1 MPDMLVRRKMNV
13 LMLAPILAP
22 ILAMLICGACNK
34 ATDTRTST
42 TAGQANA
49 NSQSSQTRAVE
60 TEVVTP
66 QFIAGAIRATGKI
79 LVSEDRVATIGP
91 VHEGRLVR
99 LYAGQGSV
107 VKKGQKL
114 ADLQSADIDEAEA
127 EYLKALADAEN
138 ARRTSEAEVKL
149 AQQTY
154 DRTKMLYEKTI
165 AAGKALQAAEHDLQV
180 AKAAAESTVASTKAA
195 LTAARHRLLIL
206 GLTEADMKALATR
219 PDFAAVFSLT
229 SPISGIV
236 VERNATVG
244 ATVGSD
250 ANVFKIVDISSVWI
264 DANVFEKDVARVK
277 LGQQVNVSVTAFSGS
292 VFTGKVILVSTVVDP
307 DTRSVKVRTEVP
319 NHDARLKPDMFAN
332 VEIITDVNRT
342 SISIPQAALLS
353 DGGQSVV
360 FVAAGS
366 GFEKRT
372 VTLGIQSDDRIEIT
386 DGLKAGDKVVI
397 KGNYLLLQQG
407 RPEQ

>member
-1 MPDMLVRRKMNV
+1 MFVRRKIKALV
-13 LMLAPILAP
+13 LAP
-22 ILAMLICGACNK
+22 ILAMMIFSACNK
-34 ATDTRTST
+34 APDTRSSNA
-42 TAGQANA
+42 AGQANA
-49 NSQSSQTRAVE
+49 NSQSSQTRAIE

-66 QFIAGAIRATGKI
+66 QLIAGAIRATGKI
-79 LVSEDRVATIGP
+79 LVSEDRVAAIGP

-99 LYAGQGSV
+99 LYAGQGSA

-114 ADLQSADIDEAEA
+114 ADLQSADLDEAEA
-127 EYLKALADAEN
+127 DYLKAVADSEN
-138 ARRTSEAEVKL
+138 ARRTSEAELKL

-154 DRTKMLYEKTI
+154 DRTKLLYEKTI
-165 AAGKALQAAEHDLQV
+165 AAGKALQSAEHDLQL
-180 AKAAAESTVASTKAA
+180 AKATAESSIASTKAA
-195 LTAARHRLLIL
+195 LTSARHRLLIL
-206 GLTEADMKALATR
+206 GLTEADITSLANK
-219 PDFAAVFSLT
+219 PDFTAVFSLT

-264 DANVFEKDVARVK
+264 DANVFEKDLARVK
-277 LGQQVNVSVTAFSGS
+277 LGQQVNVSVTAFPGT

-319 NHDARLKPDMFAN
+319 NRDARLKPDMFAN
-332 VEIITDVNRT
+332 VEIVTDVNRT
-342 SISIPQAALLS
+342 SISIPQTALLN
-353 DGGQSVV
+353 DGGQSIV

-366 GFEKRT
+366 GFEKHS
-372 VTLGIQSDDRIEIT
+372 VTTGIQSDDRIEIT
-386 DGLKAGDKVVI
+386 GGLKAGDKVVI

-407 RPEQ
+407 KPEQ

>member
-1 MPDMLVRRKMNV
+1 MFVRTTTKA
-13 LMLAPILAP
+13 LTHTPAIAS
-22 ILAMLICGACNK
+22 ILAMLICSACNK
-34 ATDTRTST
+34 APDTRSGTNV
-42 TAGQANA
+42 GQANT
-49 NSQSSQTRAVE
+49 NSESSQTRAVE

-66 QFIAGAIRATGKI
+66 QLITGAVRATGKI
-79 LVSEDRVATIGP
+79 LVSEDRVAAIGP

-114 ADLQSADIDEAEA
+114 ADLQSADLDEAEA
-127 EYLKALADAEN
+127 DYLKAQADSEN
-138 ARRTSEAEVKL
+138 ARRTSEAEVRL

-154 DRTKMLYEKTI
+154 DRTKLLYEKTI
-165 AAGKALQAAEHDLQV
+165 AAGKALQSAEHDLQV
-180 AKAAAESTVASTKAA
+180 AKATAESSIASTKAA
-195 LTAARHRLLIL
+195 LTSARHRLLIL
-206 GLTEADMKALATR
+206 GLTEADISALATR

-229 SPISGIV
+229 SPIAGIV

-264 DANVFEKDVARVK
+264 DANVFEKDLARVK

-319 NHDARLKPDMFAN
+319 NRDARLKPDMFAN

-342 SISIPQAALLS
+342 AISIPQSALLN

-366 GFEKRT
+366 GFEKRS
-372 VTLGIQSDDRIEIT
+372 VTAGIQSDDRIEIT
-386 DGLKAGDKVVI
+386 GGLKAGDRVVT

-407 RPEQ
+407 KPEQ

>member
-1 MPDMLVRRKMNV
+1 MPDMFVRRKMKA
-13 LMLAPILAP
+13 LMLAPILS
-22 ILAMLICGACNK
+22 LVVCGACKK
-34 ATDTRTST
+34 APDAGPSAP
-42 TAGQANA
+42 AGQTNA
-49 NSQSSQTRAVE
+49 NSDTSQTRTIE

-66 QFIAGAIRATGKI
+66 QLIAGAIRATGKI
-79 LVSEDRVATIGP
+79 LVSEDRVAAIGP

-99 LYAGQGSV
+99 LYAGQGSA

-127 EYLKALADAEN
+127 EYLKAAADSEN
-138 ARRTSEAEVKL
+138 ARRTSEAELKL

-165 AAGKALQAAEHDLQV
+165 AAGKALQSAEHDLQV
-180 AKAAAESTVASTKAA
+180 AKATAESSIASTKAA

-206 GLTEADMKALATR
+206 GLTEADIKALATR
-219 PDFAAVFSLT
+219 PDFVAVFSLT

-250 ANVFKIVDISSVWI
+250 ANVFKIVDVSSVWI
-264 DANVFEKDVARVK
+264 DANVFEKDLARVK
-277 LGQQVNVSVTAFSGS
+277 LGQQVNVSVTAFPGS

-319 NHDARLKPDMFAN
+319 NRDARLKPDMFAN
-332 VEIITDVNRT
+332 VEIVTDVNRT
-342 SISIPQAALLS
+342 SISIPQTALLN

-360 FVAAGS
+360 FVAAGG

-372 VTLGIQSDDRIEIT
+372 VTPGIQSDDRVEIT
-386 DGLKAGDKVVI
+386 AGLKAGDKVVT
-397 KGNYLLLQQG
+397 KGNYLLLQQNK
-407 RPEQ
+407 PEQ

>member
-1 MPDMLVRRKMNV
+1 MLLTRNV
-13 LMLAPILAP
+13 NLMMHAAIASMILCA
-22 ILAMLICGACNK
+22 ACNK
-34 ATDTRTST
+34 APDTRTT
-42 TAGQANA
+42 AAAGQANA
-49 NSQSSQTRAVE
+49 NSQASQARAIE

-66 QFIAGAIRATGKI
+66 QLIAGAVRATGKI
-79 LVSEDRVATIGP
+79 LVSEDRMAAIGP

-107 VKKGQKL
+107 VRKGQKL
-114 ADLQSADIDEAEA
+114 ADLQSADLDEAEA
-127 EYLKALADAEN
+127 DYLKAVADSEN
-138 ARRTSEAEVKL
+138 AHRTSEAELRL

-165 AAGKALQAAEHDLQV
+165 AAGKALQSAEHDLQL
-180 AKAAAESTVASTKAA
+180 AKATADNSIASTKAA
-195 LTAARHRLLIL
+195 LTSARHRLLIL
-206 GLTEADMKALATR
+206 GLTEGDIKALATK

-250 ANVFKIVDISSVWI
+250 ANVFKIVDVSSVWI
-264 DANVFEKDVARVK
+264 DANVFEKDLARVK
-277 LGQQVNVSVTAFSGS
+277 LGQPVNVSVTAFPGT
-292 VFTGKVILVSTVVDP
+292 VFTGKVILVSTVMDP
-307 DTRSVKVRTEVP
+307 ETRSLKVRTEVP
-319 NHDARLKPDMFAN
+319 NRDARLKPDMFAN

-342 SISIPQAALLS
+342 SISIPQTALLN

-366 GFEKRT
+366 AFEKRT
-372 VTLGIQSDDRIEIT
+372 VTTGIQSDDRIEIT
-386 DGLKAGDKVVI
+386 AGLKAGDKVVT

-407 RPEQ
+407 KPEQ

>member
-1 MPDMLVRRKMNV
+1 MFVRRKTKA
-13 LMLAPILAP
+13 LILAP
-22 ILAMLICGACNK
+22 IIVGVICASCNK
-34 ATDTRTST
+34 APDTRSSAAT
-42 TAGQANA
+42 GQGNA
-49 NSQSSQTRAVE
+49 NSQISQARAIE

-66 QFIAGAIRATGKI
+66 QLIAGAVRATGKI
-79 LVSEDRVATIGP
+79 LVSEDRVAAIGP

-107 VKKGQKL
+107 VRKGQKL
-114 ADLQSADIDEAEA
+114 ADLQSADLDEAEA
-127 EYLKALADAEN
+127 EYLKSVAESEN
-138 ARRTSEAEVKL
+138 ARRTSEAELKL

-165 AAGKALQAAEHDLQV
+165 AAGKALQSAEHDLQV
-180 AKAAAESTVASTKAA
+180 AKATAESSIASTKAA
-195 LTAARHRLLIL
+195 LKSARHRLLIL
-206 GLTEADMKALATR
+206 GLTEAEINALATK

-277 LGQQVNVSVTAFSGS
+277 LGQPVNVSVTAFPGT
-292 VFTGKVILVSTVVDP
+292 VFTGKVILVSTVMDP
-307 DTRSVKVRTEVP
+307 ETRSLKVRTEVP
-319 NHDARLKPDMFAN
+319 NRDARLKPDMFAN
-332 VEIITDVNRT
+332 VEIVTDVNRT
-342 SISIPQAALLS
+342 SISIPQTALLN

-360 FVAAGS
+360 FVAAGN
-366 GFEKRT
+366 GFEKRS
-372 VTLGIQSDDRIEIT
+372 VTIGIQSDDRIEIT
-386 DGLKAGDKVVI
+386 GGLKAGDKVVT

-407 RPEQ
+407 KPEQ

>member
-1 MPDMLVRRKMNV
+1 MSARRK
-13 LMLAPILAP
+13 LKMLAPILAP
-22 ILAMLICGACNK
+22 ILATMICCACNK
-34 ATDTRTST
+34 APDTRSITA
-42 TAGQANA
+42 AGQANA
-49 NSQSSQTRAVE
+49 NSQSYQARAIE
-60 TEVVTP
+60 TEAVTP
-66 QFIAGAIRATGKI
+66 QLIAGAVRATGKI
-79 LVSEDRVATIGP
+79 LVSEDRVASIGP

-114 ADLQSADIDEAEA
+114 ADLQSADLDQAEA
-127 EYLKALADAEN
+127 DYLKAVADSEN
-138 ARRTSEAEVKL
+138 ARRTSEAELKL

-165 AAGKALQAAEHDLQV
+165 AAGKALQSAEHDLQV
-180 AKAAAESTVASTKAA
+180 AKATAESSIASTKAA
-195 LTAARHRLLIL
+195 LTSARHRLLIL
-206 GLTEADMKALATR
+206 GLTEADIHALATKT
-219 PDFAAVFSLT
+219 DFTAIFSLT

-264 DANVFEKDVARVK
+264 DANVFEKDVPRVK
-277 LGQQVNVSVTAFSGS
+277 LGQQVNVSVTAFPGT
-292 VFTGKVILVSTVVDP
+292 VFTGKVILVSTVMDP
-307 DTRSVKVRTEVP
+307 DTRSLKVRTEVP
-319 NHDARLKPDMFAN
+319 NRDARLKPDMFAN

-342 SISIPQAALLS
+342 SISIPQTALLN
-353 DGGQSVV
+353 DGGQAVV

-366 GFEKRT
+366 GFEKRS
-372 VTLGIQSDDRIEIT
+372 VTTGIQSDDRIEIT
-386 DGLKAGDKVVI
+386 GGLKAGDKVVT

-407 RPEQ
+407 KPEQ

>member
-1 MPDMLVRRKMNV
+1 MPDMFVRSKTK
-13 LMLAPILAP
+13 AFIIAP
-22 ILAMLICGACNK
+22 ILAMMICDACNK
-34 ATDTRTST
+34 APDTRSSS

-49 NSQSSQTRAVE
+49 NSDPSQTRAIE

-66 QFIAGAIRATGKI
+66 QLIAGAIRATGKI
-79 LVSEDRVATIGP
+79 LVSEDRVAAIGP

-99 LYAGQGSV
+99 LYAGQGNV

-127 EYLKALADAEN
+127 DYLKALADSEN

-165 AAGKALQAAEHDLQV
+165 AAGKALQSAEHDLQV
-180 AKAAAESTVASTKAA
+180 AKATAESSVASTKAA
-195 LTAARHRLLIL
+195 LTSARHRLLIL
-206 GLTEADMKALATR
+206 GLKESDMNALANKS
-219 PDFAAVFSLT
+219 DFAAVFSLT
-229 SPISGIV
+229 SPISGTV

-277 LGQQVNVSVTAFSGS
+277 LGQQVNVSVTAFPG
-292 VFTGKVILVSTVVDP
+292 VIFTGKVILVSTVVDP
-307 DTRSVKVRTEVP
+307 DTRSVKVRTEVT
-319 NHDARLKPDMFAN
+319 NRDGRLKPDMFAN

-342 SISIPQAALLS
+342 AVSIPQSALLN
-353 DGGQSVV
+353 DGGQSLV
-360 FVAAGS
+360 FVAVDS
-366 GFEKRT
+366 GFEKRA
-372 VTLGIQSDDRIEIT
+372 VTPGIQSEDRVEIIS
-386 DGLKAGDKVVI
+386 GLKAGDKVVI
-397 KGNYLLLQQG
+397 KGNYLLLQQSK
-407 RPEQ
+407 PEQ

>member
-1 MPDMLVRRKMNV
+1 MLLTRNV
-13 LMLAPILAP
+13 NLMMRVAIASMILCA
-22 ILAMLICGACNK
+22 ACNK
-34 ATDTRTST
+34 APDTRT
-42 TAGQANA
+42 TAAASQANA
-49 NSQSSQTRAVE
+49 NSQASQARAIE
-60 TEVVTP
+60 TEVVAP
-66 QFIAGAIRATGKI
+66 RLIAGAVRATGKI
-79 LVSEDRVATIGP
+79 LVSEDRVAAIGP

-107 VKKGQKL
+107 VRKGQKL
-114 ADLQSADIDEAEA
+114 ADLQSADLDEAEA
-127 EYLKALADAEN
+127 DYLKAVADSEN
-138 ARRTSEAEVKL
+138 ARRTSEAELRL

-165 AAGKALQAAEHDLQV
+165 AAGKALQSAEHDLQL
-180 AKAAAESTVASTKAA
+180 AKATADNSIASTKAA
-195 LTAARHRLLIL
+195 LTSARHRLLIL
-206 GLTEADMKALATR
+206 GLTEGDIKALATK

-277 LGQQVNVSVTAFSGS
+277 LGQPVNVSVTAFPGT
-292 VFTGKVILVSTVVDP
+292 VFTGKVILVSTVMDP
-307 DTRSVKVRTEVP
+307 ETRSLKVRTEVP
-319 NHDARLKPDMFAN
+319 NRDARLKPDMFAN

-342 SISIPQAALLS
+342 SISIPQTALLN

-366 GFEKRT
+366 AFEKRT
-372 VTLGIQSDDRIEIT
+372 VTTGIQSDDRIEIT
-386 DGLKAGDKVVI
+386 AGLKAGDKVVT

-407 RPEQ
+407 KPEQ

>member
-1 MPDMLVRRKMNV
+1 MVDMFARTRIHALWV
-13 LMLAPILAP
+13 APILA
-22 ILAMLICGACNK
+22 LVVMCAACKK
-34 ATDTRTST
+34 APDTRSGAAAGPANETTSEASRNPT
-42 TAGQANA
+42 I
-49 NSQSSQTRAVE
+49 E
-60 TEVVTP
+60 TEVVAP
-66 QFIAGAIRATGKI
+66 QLIAGAIHATGKI
-79 LVSEDRVATIGP
+79 LVSEDRVAAIGP

-127 EYLKALADAEN
+127 DYLKALAEYES
-138 ARRTSEAEVKL
+138 ARRTSAAEVNL

-154 DRTKMLYEKTI
+154 DRTKMLFEKTI
-165 AAGKALQAAEHDLQV
+165 APGKALQSAEHDLLV
-180 AKAAAESTVASTKAA
+180 AKASAESSVASTKAA
-195 LTAARHRLLIL
+195 VTAARHRLMIL
-206 GLTEADMKALATR
+206 GLKESDMSALANQ
-219 PDFAAVFSLT
+219 PDFAAVFTLT

-264 DANVFEKDVARVK
+264 DANVFEKDLARVR
-277 LGQQVNVSVTAFSGS
+277 LGQQVNVSVTAFPGS
-292 VFTGKVILVSTVVDP
+292 IFTGKVILVSTVVDP

-319 NHDARLKPDMFAN
+319 NRDGRLKPDMFAN

-342 SISIPQAALLS
+342 AISIPQSALLN
-353 DGGQSVV
+353 DGGQSIV

-372 VTLGIQSDDRIEIT
+372 VAPGIQSDDRVEIIS
-386 DGLKAGDKVVI
+386 GLKTGDKVVI
-397 KGNYLLLQQG
+397 KGNYLLLQQSK
-407 RPEQ
+407 PEQ

>member
-1 MPDMLVRRKMNV
+1 
-13 LMLAPILAP
+13 MLALRRIHTLKISAILASA
-22 ILAMLICGACNK
+22 LALALVCGACKK
-34 ATDTRTST
+34 APDPRSAASTGPAGETKPETSQNPT
-42 TAGQANA
+42 IQ
-49 NSQSSQTRAVE
+49 
-60 TEVVTP
+60 TEVVAP
-66 QFIAGAIRATGKI
+66 QLIAGAIHATGKI
-79 LVSEDRVATIGP
+79 LVSEDRVAAIGP

-107 VKKGQKL
+107 VAKGQKL

-127 EYLKALADAEN
+127 DYLKALAENEN

-154 DRTKMLYEKTI
+154 DRTKMLFEKTI
-165 AAGKALQAAEHDLQV
+165 APGKALQSAEHDLQV
-180 AKAAAESTVASTKAA
+180 AKASAESSIASTKAA
-195 LTAARHRLLIL
+195 VASARHRLMIL
-206 GLTEADMKALATR
+206 GLKESDLSGLANK
-219 PDFAAVFSLT
+219 PDVSAVFTLT

-264 DANVFEKDVARVK
+264 DANVFEKDLARVK

-292 VFTGKVILVSTVVDP
+292 VFTGKVILVSTVIDP

-319 NHDARLKPDMFAN
+319 NRDGRLKPDMFAN

-342 SISIPQAALLS
+342 SISIPQSALLN
-353 DGGQSVV
+353 DGGESVV
-360 FVAAGS
+360 FVANGS
-366 GFEKRT
+366 AFEKRT
-372 VTLGIQSDDRIEIT
+372 VTAGIQSNDRVEIIS
-386 DGLKAGDKVVI
+386 GLKAGDKVVI
-397 KGNYLLLQQG
+397 KGNYLLLQQSK
-407 RPEQ
+407 PEQ

>member
-1 MPDMLVRRKMNV
+1 MFVRRKMKA
-13 LMLAPILAP
+13 LMLAPILTV
-22 ILAMLICGACNK
+22 MICGACNK
-34 ATDTRTST
+34 APDTRSST

-49 NSQSSQTRAVE
+49 NSQSSQTRAIE

-66 QFIAGAIRATGKI
+66 QLITGAVRATGKI
-79 LVSEDRVATIGP
+79 LVSEDRVAAIGP

-107 VKKGQKL
+107 VRKGQKL
-114 ADLQSADIDEAEA
+114 ADLQSADLDEAEA
-127 EYLKALADAEN
+127 DYLKALADSQN

-165 AAGKALQAAEHDLQV
+165 AAGKALQSAEHDLQV
-180 AKAAAESTVASTKAA
+180 AQASAESSVASTKAA

-206 GLTEADMKALATR
+206 GLTEADMNALATK

-264 DANVFEKDVARVK
+264 DANVFEKDLARVK
-277 LGQQVNVSVTAFSGS
+277 LGQQVNVSVTAFPGS

-319 NHDARLKPDMFAN
+319 NRDARLKPDMFAN
-332 VEIITDVNRT
+332 VEIVTDVNRT
-342 SISIPQAALLS
+342 AISIPQSALLN

-372 VTLGIQSDDRIEIT
+372 VVPGIQSDDRIEIT
-386 DGLKAGDKVVI
+386 SGLKAGDKVVI
-397 KGNYLLLQQG
+397 KGNYLLLQQSK
-407 RPEQ
+407 PEQ

>member
-1 MPDMLVRRKMNV
+1 MYVRRKQ
-13 LMLAPILAP
+13 LMRAPILAP
-22 ILAMLICGACNK
+22 ILALILVMMICGACNK
-34 ATDTRTST
+34 APDTRSI
-42 TAGQANA
+42 AGQANA
-49 NSQSSQTRAVE
+49 NSQASQTRAIE

-66 QFIAGAIRATGKI
+66 QLIAGAVRATGKI
-79 LVSEDRVATIGP
+79 LVSEDRVAAIGP

-107 VKKGQKL
+107 VRKGQKL
-114 ADLQSADIDEAEA
+114 ADLQSADLDEAEA
-127 EYLKALADAEN
+127 DYLKALADLQN
-138 ARRTSEAEVKL
+138 ARRTSEAEVRL

-165 AAGKALQAAEHDLQV
+165 AAGKALQSAEHDLQV
-180 AKAAAESTVASTKAA
+180 AQATAESSVASTKAA
-195 LTAARHRLLIL
+195 LTSARHRLLIL
-206 GLTEADMKALATR
+206 GLTEADLNALATR

-264 DANVFEKDVARVK
+264 DANVFEKDLARVK
-277 LGQQVNVSVTAFSGS
+277 LGQQVNVSVTAFPGS
-292 VFTGKVILVSTVVDP
+292 IFTGKVILVSTVVDP

-319 NHDARLKPDMFAN
+319 NRDARLKPDMFAN
-332 VEIITDVNRT
+332 VEIVTDVNRT
-342 SISIPQAALLS
+342 SISIPQTALLN

-360 FVAAGS
+360 FVTAGS
-366 GFEKRT
+366 GFEKRS
-372 VTLGIQSDDRIEIT
+372 VTPGIQSDDRIEIT
-386 DGLKAGDKVVI
+386 SGLKAGDKVVI
-397 KGNYLLLQQG
+397 KGNYLLLQQSK
-407 RPEQ
+407 PEQ